1 MYLQNA
7 PRGRE
12 ERQDRAPKLMVNR
25 NEPDSLSRDFAMRRW
40 GVNACLYECHSWR
53 ASAGE
58 LEVNGR
64 FRVADDP
71 LGSTLALAS
80 VTQVWFAVFDV
91 FGIRRIINPAAS
103 TANITNLSPKE
114 NDPPVRV
121 YTYPKM

>member
-1 MYLQNA
+1 
-7 PRGRE
+7 
-12 ERQDRAPKLMVNR
+12 
-25 NEPDSLSRDFAMRRW
+25 
-40 GVNACLYECHSWR
+40 VNACLYECRSWG

-58 LEVNGR
+58 LEVNGP

-71 LGSTLALAS
+71 LGTLALAS

-91 FGIRRIINPAAS
+91 FGIRRIINPAVS

-121 YTYPKM
+121 YT